1 MVKRLSTW
9 LLIAAG
15 SFMMMSCDDLAD
27 TIVPGLSQEEVVAG
41 LKEALRVG
49 TDTSVSNL
57 NRENGYYMDEVI
69 KIMLPPEVEM
79 IQQNLNALGISSLVQ
94 PLVDELV
101 LQINRSAEDAA
112 AEAKPIFVN
121 AITDMTIADGWA
133 ILNGSDT
140 SATSYLRGAT
150 FEELKALFKP
160 KIENSLSKPLL
171 GNISASSTYSQI
183 VEKYNAAASLANQ
196 LPFGSK
202 KYTIVNPSLSDY
214 TTDKALNG
222 LFIKV
227 ADEEKAIRTDPV
239 ARVTEI
245 LQKVFGR

>member
-1 MVKRLSTW
+1 
-9 LLIAAG
+9 
-15 SFMMMSCDDLAD
+15 MMMSCDDLAD

-79 IQQNLNALGISSLVQ
+79 IQQNLNALDISSLVQ

>member
-1 MVKRLSTW
+1 MVKRLSIW

-15 SFMMMSCDDLAD
+15 SWLMTSCDDLTD

-57 NRENGYYMDEVI
+57 NRENGYFMDAAV
-69 KIMLPPEVEM
+69 KIMLPPEVAM

-112 AEAKPIFVN
+112 SEAKPIFVN

-150 FEELKALFKP
+150 FEELKSLFKP
-160 KIENSLSKPLL
+160 KIENSLSKPLV

-183 VEKYNAAASLANQ
+183 VEKYNTAANIANQ
-196 LPFGSK
+196 LPFGDK

-214 TTDKALNG
+214 TTGKALNG